1 MLQPW
6 QTIKSLG
13 WQWTLLN
20 SSERILELLG
30 RRHADQDGKPSRGFG
45 QACGKAFLHQGWQR
59 RVRTTSAS

>member
-20 SSERILELLG
+20 SSERILELV
-30 RRHADQDGKPSRGFG
+30 RR
-45 QACGKAFLHQGWQR
+45 
-59 RVRTTSAS
+59 